1 MENAVFVQI
10 KKSLSVLSRLVLCL
24 SFILLA
30 GCETGPAIEDEAEL
44 PARITRKCSDSM
56 EISGRVSMNYTLSRN
71 DKTESLHGKFSWKQ
85 HRDKAHIDIF
95 SPLGQTLAVIDISP
109 GQAIFTASGKIP
121 VSATDAD
128 TLVFQQ
134 LGWPLPVSGMR
145 HWLQGCATN
154 TSGKAFQ
161 ADPAHPEVT
170 TPDGWRIHYVSW
182 NSFQENQLVPRRID
196 MTHTPAADAA
206 VSEIRIRLIIDE
218 WLTENGKQD

>member
-1 MENAVFVQI
+1 MENAVFVQT
-10 KKSLSVLSRLVLCL
+10 KNPLSVFSRLVLCL
-24 SFILLA
+24 SFMLLA
-30 GCETGPAIEDEAEL
+30 GCETTPAIDDDAEL
-44 PARITRKCSDSM
+44 SARITRKCADSM

-85 HRDKAHIDIF
+85 NQDKTHIDIF
-95 SPLGQTLAVIDISP
+95 SPLGQTLAVIELAP

-121 VSATDAD
+121 VRATDPD

-145 HWLQGCATN
+145 HWLQGCVTDA
-154 TSGKAFQ
+154 SGKTFL

-182 NSFQENQLVPRRID
+182 NAFPGNQLVPRRID
-196 MTHTPAADAA
+196 MNHTPGAGAA

-218 WLTENGKQD
+218 WLPETGKQD